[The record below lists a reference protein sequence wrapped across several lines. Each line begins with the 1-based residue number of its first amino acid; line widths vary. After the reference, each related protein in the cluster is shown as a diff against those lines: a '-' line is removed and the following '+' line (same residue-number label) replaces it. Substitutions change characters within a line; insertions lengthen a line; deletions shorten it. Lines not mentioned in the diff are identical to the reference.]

1 MEHKQTSPTNKTQ
14 RHRIELMIIAL
25 IVTVLANIGIFYW
38 NKTYYAETTAQIE
51 EQKQIS
57 VLHTIYF
64 SSEDAI
70 EEKKQVPEGATALD
84 LLKQTTNLVVQG
96 EGELAFVT
104 QIGSRKAD
112 DSKKEFWAF
121 YVNGKQAETGAGSY
135 QLQQGDHIEWKI
147 ETYE

>member
-1 MEHKQTSPTNKTQ
+1 MEHKQSPAVNKTH
-14 RHRIELMIIAL
+14 RHRIELMVIAL
-25 IVTVLANIGIFYW
+25 VVTVLANIGIYYW
-38 NKTYYAETTAQIE
+38 NKTYYTKITAQTE
-51 EQKQIS
+51 AQKEIS

-64 SSEDAI
+64 SAENAT
-70 EEKKQVPEGATALD
+70 EEKIQVPEGATALD
-84 LLKQTTNLVVQG
+84 LLKQTNNLVVKG

-121 YVNGKQAETGAGSY
+121 YVNGKQAEISPGSY